1 MAEKRNTKQKQVI
14 YSVIKELKCHP
25 TAQQLH
31 QILVERGY
39 NIGAST
45 VYRVLADAVD
55 DGIIMNVFSFD
66 KNEHFDGNPVP
77 HYHIICTKC
86 GRIFDSHVPY
96 DPEIDERGRLADEDF
111 LITSHALF
119 VPLPECA
126 LVFLALPPLL
136 LAAIFFTPLPVLF
149 ECALQ

>member
-31 QILVERGY
+31 QILMERGY

-77 HYHIICTKC
+77 HYHIICTNAEESSTAM
-86 GRIFDSHVPY
+86 SHMILRSMS
-96 DPEIDERGRLADEDF
+96 EADWRMRTF
-111 LITSHALF
+111 
-119 VPLPECA
+119 
-126 LVFLALPPLL
+126 
-136 LAAIFFTPLPVLF
+136 
-149 ECALQ
+149 

>member
-86 GRIFDSHVPY
+86 GGIFDSHVPY

-111 LITSHALF
+111 LITSHNLEY
-119 VPLPECA
+119 VGICPECQN
-126 LVFLALPPLL
+126 
-136 LAAIFFTPLPVLF
+136 
-149 ECALQ
+149 EQE